1 MYPERRYEADDES
14 FEYDREADDEMEA
27 PQPRLARRV
36 RRIRGAAPTRPNAL
50 HPVPGSAIVTATLP
64 NGRETRMQLSP
75 APASVQAINRLRS
88 QVAADDRRQSRAL
101 NADARA
107 IRQLSAA
114 QAAAVKKLTDQ
125 QVALDR
131 ARTKRLVDGDAKL
144 DARISK
150 QLRKATKG
158 TAKRGRR
165 AMAMVKQQGRRSVW
179 NSILLATG
187 APFFAAF
194 GDRANPFSRDNLVLT
209 ASLAGWMLGDEIV
222 DKAVRGRDRESRRT
236 RKTVQR
242 GADLWSY
249 VAPVGNAA
257 TAWFLLKDRQ
267 QTRFLSGVSPVAI
280 GSTATVVPLDDIA
293 KKYEKDFAKRTDVRA
308 VATIA
313 ILPTGAFVD
322 GVRAEVVQGKL
333 LITVT
338 GKGGPAVV
346 AWMVDT
352 QESDD

>member
-27 PQPRLARRV
+27 PRRRLARRV

-50 HPVPGSAIVTATLP
+50 HPVPGSAVVTATLP
-64 NGRETRMQLSP
+64 NGRETRMQLAP
-75 APASVQAINRLRS
+75 APASVQAINRLRAE
-88 QVAADDRRQSRAL
+88 VAAGDRRQTKAL
-101 NADARA
+101 NADAKA
-107 IRQLSAA
+107 IRALSAA

-125 QVALDR
+125 QVASDQ
-131 ARTKRLVDGDAKL
+131 ARTKRLVEGDAKL
-144 DARISK
+144 DARITK
-150 QLRKATKG
+150 QLGKATKG
-158 TAKRGRR
+158 NAKRGRG

-194 GDRANPFSRDNLVLT
+194 GDRAKPFSHDNLVLT
-209 ASLAGWMLGDEIV
+209 ASLAGWMLGDEIM
-222 DKAVRGRDRESRRT
+222 DKAVRGRDRESRRS
-236 RKTVQR
+236 RKTMRR

-267 QTRFLSGVSPVAI
+267 QTRFLSGVASVPI
-280 GSTATVVPLDDIA
+280 GSTAAVVPLDDIA
-293 KKYEKDFAKRTDVRA
+293 SKYEKEFAKRTDVRA
-308 VATIA
+308 VATIVSVA
-313 ILPTGAFVD
+313 AGAVIEH
-322 GVRAEVVQGKL
+322 VRAQVVQGKL
-333 LITVT
+333 EITVA
-338 GKGGPAVV
+338 GKGTQVMV